1 MASPKSHSSSMTPVK
16 GSPSRSTPAVSV
28 SPSILV
34 VSVGSSSPVGSF
46 GTPNSAVSVGSAAF
60 ATAAELFPPAIA
72 VRHEASPTAAELCE
86 DCRIQLAWKLLDD
99 LKDADLRES
108 ALIELCQRRETFID
122 FGLILWHSP
131 GTMAILLQ
139 EVIGVYPFLSPPTLT
154 SAQSN
159 RACNALALLQCV
171 ASHRDTRRLFVQA
184 HFPSY
189 LYCFLTTD
197 CKSRPFEYLRLTCL
211 GVLGA
216 LVKGDDTAVIHFL
229 LATEIMPL
237 CLRTME
243 NGNEL
248 SKMVAAYILLK
259 ILQDGEGLNYVCIAP
274 DRFYAVG
281 RVLRN
286 LVVGLAA
293 HPSPWLLK
301 HIIKCYIRISED
313 VRGRIAL
320 RDSLPEILMDG
331 TFNNLL
337 NEDPMMKRCLQH
349 LLLNVHGSLV
359 GLQGGGTS

>member
-1 MASPKSHSSSMTPVK
+1 MRFFIQCQLIFIIRSYILLTCLVFYCDKHASFPSFMT
-16 GSPSRSTPAVSV
+16 S
-28 SPSILV
+28 LY
-34 VSVGSSSPVGSF
+34 
-46 GTPNSAVSVGSAAF
+46 
-60 ATAAELFPPAIA
+60 
-72 VRHEASPTAAELCE
+72 
-86 DCRIQLAWKLLDD
+86 CRNCCMVLTL
-99 LKDADLRES
+99 
-108 ALIELCQRRETFID
+108 
-122 FGLILWHSP
+122 
-131 GTMAILLQ
+131 LLQ

-259 ILQDGEGLNYVCIAP
+259 ILQDGEGLNYVCIAA

-359 GLQGGGTS
+359 GLQGTILNILTLMCSILV